1 MNKRSHIVFLIKTF
15 SLRALFF
22 HVYFMFDSCCGV
34 IISFNCLIW
43 CIIVLNNM
51 QKQMTIE
58 IDVTMYIC
66 PVSGAFNTIT
76 WKKFWKIHNDFIK
89 MVFQKKMFLR
99 IESDMNLKI
108 ELNLWLIHLY
118 VSTEY
123 VTIIPLLHDRRKSFF
138 LERGIGKESQRKRD
152 RDRNKSVFH
161 MTTNKFVCVCL
172 IKWKCVLNM

>member
-1 MNKRSHIVFLIKTF
+1 MLSFFFIPCSPLWRNYVFRNSFCTRFACASNARLHRIKRPKELFNLMNKRSHIVFLIKTF

-43 CIIVLNNM
+43 CIIVLNNV

-58 IDVTMYIC
+58 IDVTMYIR

-89 MVFQKKMFLR
+89 MVFQKKKCFW
-99 IESDMNLKI
+99 ESKAI
-108 ELNLWLIHLY
+108 WI
-118 VSTEY
+118 
-123 VTIIPLLHDRRKSFF
+123 
-138 LERGIGKESQRKRD
+138 
-152 RDRNKSVFH
+152 
-161 MTTNKFVCVCL
+161 
-172 IKWKCVLNM
+172 